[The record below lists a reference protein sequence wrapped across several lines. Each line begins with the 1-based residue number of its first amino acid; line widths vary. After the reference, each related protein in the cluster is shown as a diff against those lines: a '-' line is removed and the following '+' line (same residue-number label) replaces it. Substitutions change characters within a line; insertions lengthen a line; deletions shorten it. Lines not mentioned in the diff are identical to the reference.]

1 MRKLSW
7 AVTAYNFGP
16 SQESYKLKVEEAE
29 DSLSMAVE
37 MMKAVKRIENP
48 DLSQDHVDDIM
59 QEMLS
64 ALDKI
69 RIMRTNMKM
78 NT

>member
-1 MRKLSW
+1 
-7 AVTAYNFGP
+7 
-16 SQESYKLKVEEAE
+16 LKVEEAE

>member
-1 MRKLSW
+1 M
-7 AVTAYNFGP
+7 
-16 SQESYKLKVEEAE
+16 KVEEAE